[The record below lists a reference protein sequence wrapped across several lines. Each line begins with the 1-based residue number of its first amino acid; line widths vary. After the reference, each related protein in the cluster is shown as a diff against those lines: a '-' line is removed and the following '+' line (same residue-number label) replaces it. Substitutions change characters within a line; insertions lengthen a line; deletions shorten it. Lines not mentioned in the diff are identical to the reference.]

1 LVGWHT
7 GAVSSSPDILKYKRF
22 WKHFEEKQNLR
33 ADLEEIF
40 RKRPEDIYN
49 RCKLMGFNL

>member
-7 GAVSSSPDILKYKRF
+7 GAVSSPPDILKYKRF

-49 RCKLMGFNL
+49 RSKLMGFNL